1 MKIVVYNLG
10 CKVNQY
16 ECDSI
21 VKALKEKGH
30 EVSENLEDA
39 DAYILNTCAVTN
51 EAEHKSRQMLTKIK
65 YILSYM
71 FLESDVER
79 IFSHTC

>member
-21 VKALKEKGH
+21 TKVLREKGH
-30 EVSENLEDA
+30 IVSEELEEA
-39 DAYILNTCAVTN
+39 DCYILNTCAVTN
-51 EAEHKSRQMLTKIK
+51 EAERK
-65 YILSYM
+65 
-71 FLESDVER
+71 
-79 IFSHTC
+79 